1 MQASSYASAEQRTDG
16 PFCFSAVRSR
26 IAAESQLQALALGS
40 LTDIAFSL
48 LSTGSRRQAEMGDGD
63 GCAGH
68 AGASRRVRWQL
79 GQWARELG
87 VQSVL
92 WVVEFRTSRYAVSS
106 KVLAE
111 FFSAGMHAEKI
122 RRASSLSRR
131 RCSPGFAAG
140 YRAKYHH
147 LSHDPACSGV
157 VLRGSH
163 R

>member
-1 MQASSYASAEQRTDG
+1 MVSAWGAGFFSRVLLNIPTDG

-26 IAAESQLQALALGS
+26 IGAESQLQALALGS

-68 AGASRRVRWQL
+68 AGPSRRVRWQL

-106 KVLAE
+106 NVLAE
-111 FFSAGMHAEKI
+111 FFFG
-122 RRASSLSRR
+122 R
-131 RCSPGFAAG
+131 
-140 YRAKYHH
+140 
-147 LSHDPACSGV
+147 DACGEN
-157 VLRGSH
+157 
-163 R
+163 